1 MRIVLNTETCSF
13 HGECVDTLPEVFRWR
28 KDDTVEIVERELDDL
43 LTSRLE
49 EVCRSCPTQSIALE
63 LTQKR

>member
-13 HGECVDTLPEVFRWR
+13 HGECVDALPEVFRWR
-28 KDDTVEIVERELDDL
+28 EDDTVEIVERELGDSL
-43 LTSRLE
+43 SSRVE
-49 EVCRSCPTQSIALE
+49 EVCRGCPTQSISLE